1 MWIPECRV
9 ADLVVKSTF
18 QDKRIP
24 TRRKAARALAIRSVI
39 HIRLPLSTAW
49 RLSIARPERC

>member
-18 QDKRIP
+18 QDKRIS
-24 TRRKAARALAIRSVI
+24 TRRKAARALAICSVI
-39 HIRLPLSTAW
+39 HMRLPLSTAW
-49 RLSIARPERC
+49 